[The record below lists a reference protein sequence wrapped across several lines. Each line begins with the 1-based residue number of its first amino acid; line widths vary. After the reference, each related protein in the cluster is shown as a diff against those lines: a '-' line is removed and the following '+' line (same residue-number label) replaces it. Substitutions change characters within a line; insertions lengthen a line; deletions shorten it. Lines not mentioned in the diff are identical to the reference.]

1 MKKSYDAMFNTNNP
15 NVLEVRLI
23 KYSLPISTASSRS
36 VTDVLGAISPIIN
49 SAVVAQLGGI
59 ILHVGAHSK
68 GQQ

>member
-23 KYSLPISTASSRS
+23 RYSLPISTASSRS

-59 ILHVGAHSK
+59 TLHVGAHSK

>member
-15 NVLEVRLI
+15 NVFEVRLI

-59 ILHVGAHSK
+59 TLHVGAHSK

>member
-15 NVLEVRLI
+15 KVFEVRLI
-23 KYSLPISTASSRS
+23 KYSLPISTASNRS

-49 SAVVAQLGGI
+49 SAVVAQFGGI
-59 ILHVGAHSK
+59 TLHVGAHSK